1 MVAAN
6 ARRSDIDTFGL
17 ANQCR
22 KPIVTAVTG
31 IVFTVGIEM
40 MLAGDIVVAA
50 DNLPVLPNG
59 GQTRD
64 CTYRGP
70 SRLR

>member
-6 ARRSDIDTFGL
+6 ARRSDIDPFGL

-31 IVFTVGIEM
+31 IVSTVGIEM

-50 DNLPVLPNG
+50 DN
-59 GQTRD
+59 
-64 CTYRGP
+64 
-70 SRLR
+70 